1 MTITEPQRRTI
12 DLMAESIGWNWAD
25 VEVLSQQMCGE
36 PVAGLTHRQA
46 ELLIAEMEWS
56 GKERTDA
63 AAS

>member
-25 VEVLSQQMCGE
+25 VEALSRDMTGE

-46 ELLIAEMEWS
+46 ELLLAEMEWV
-56 GKERTDA
+56 GKERTDGKA
-63 AAS
+63 